1 MYITERELRGQ
12 FEALE
17 KTLALLMQSR
27 DKARAQLDEVKKLVV
42 LGCGSSYS
50 LAKSAAMQFAQKT
63 GRAAFALAAG
73 DLLVNFGDYAK
84 LLEGATLLLLS
95 RSGATSELVRA
106 ASLCREGFGCR
117 VLSVCARENA
127 PVEELA
133 DWSLNIPWAF
143 DEAVC
148 QTRTVSNLYAAA
160 LGLACIA
167 GGDEAGLEAL
177 TRLPALA
184 RDFCPRQEQS
194 LTLAASED
202 WTRAVVLADSGC
214 AGLAEEGALAFK
226 EICRRD
232 SNHYHMLDCRH
243 GPMVQICPDTLVIAL
258 LSKGDRKL
266 QAALLGD
273 VAAKT
278 SHLLVLDRAD
288 GGDKLPGRRIRL
300 PDCGSADAEAIFGLY
315 CIQLVCYR
323 HALGRGVDPDSPE
336 GLEPWIKL

>member
-63 GRAAFALAAG
+63 G
-73 DLLVNFGDYAK
+73 
-84 LLEGATLLLLS
+84 
-95 RSGATSELVRA
+95 RA

-202 WTRAVVLADSGC
+202 WSRAVVLADSGC

-323 HALGRGVDPDSPE
+323 HALGRGVDPDSP
-336 GLEPWIKL
+336 

>member
-1 MYITERELRGQ
+1 MYLTERELRGQ
-12 FEALE
+12 FEALD
-17 KTLALLMQSR
+17 KTLKLLAQSR
-27 DKARAQLDEVKKLVV
+27 EEAKAQLDAANKLVV
-42 LGCGSSYS
+42 LGCGSSFS
-50 LAKSAAMQFAQKT
+50 LAKSAAMLFAQKT
-63 GRAAFALAAG
+63 GRAAFALPAG
-73 DLLVNFGDYAK
+73 DLLVNFGDYAR
-84 LLEGATLLLLS
+84 LLEGAALLLLS
-95 RSGATSELVRA
+95 RSGSTSELVRA
-106 ASLCREGFGCR
+106 ASLCREVFGCR

-127 PVEELA
+127 PVAQLA
-133 DWSLNIPWAF
+133 DWSLEIPWAF

-167 GGDEAGLEAL
+167 GGDEAGFEAL
-177 TRLPALA
+177 MGLPALA
-184 RDFCPRQEQS
+184 ADFCPRQEQA
-194 LTLAASED
+194 LTLTASED
-202 WTRAVVLADSGC
+202 WSRAVVLADSGC

-243 GPMVQICPDTLVIAL
+243 GPMVQIGPDTLVIAL
-258 LSKGDRKL
+258 LSKGDRAL
-266 QAALLGD
+266 QAALLAD

-288 GGDKLPGRRIRL
+288 CETKLPGRRIRL

-323 HALGRGVDPDSPE
+323 HALARGVDPDSPE